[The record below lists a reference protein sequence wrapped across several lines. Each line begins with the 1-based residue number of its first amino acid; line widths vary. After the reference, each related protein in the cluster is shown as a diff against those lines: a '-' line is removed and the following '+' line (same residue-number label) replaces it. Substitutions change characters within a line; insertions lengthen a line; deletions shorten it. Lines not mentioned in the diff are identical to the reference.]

1 MVNFM
6 GAKKE
11 ITAYFKNYRYAEDF
25 GKEEDGCALLAAK
38 QAYEVTGEET
48 CFFFMKKYYDAFLTE
63 HGELQ
68 NNAADFT
75 AEWVNGSRCLFFL
88 YQETGEEKYR
98 LAAENIME
106 ELRGYPRCE
115 CGNFVHR
122 KECLK
127 KVSVDALYM
136 LMPFYMEYETV
147 YGKKEK
153 YGDIITQFENARE
166 RLYDEDRGLCSPV
179 WDEDEKGRRGEDGNK
194 FLSTAKF
201 LTALID
207 TMECM
212 SIEIYEQYRK
222 LQDMFKTI
230 LRGALDCS
238 EEISGESGALI
249 GYCILKACRMGILL
263 KEKYV
268 DTGMEIVEKLAAEQ
282 PEMTNAFI
290 MAYAQYLLTKRE
302 AEA

>member
-1 MVNFM
+1 M
-6 GAKKE
+6 G
-11 ITAYFKNYRYAEDF
+11 
-25 GKEEDGCALLAAK
+25 
-38 QAYEVTGEET
+38 
-48 CFFFMKKYYDAFLTE
+48 
-63 HGELQ
+63 
-68 NNAADFT
+68 
-75 AEWVNGSRCLFFL
+75 
-88 YQETGEEKYR
+88 
-98 LAAENIME
+98 
-106 ELRGYPRCE
+106 
-115 CGNFVHR
+115 
-122 KECLK
+122 
-127 KVSVDALYM
+127 
-136 LMPFYMEYETV
+136 
-147 YGKKEK
+147 
-153 YGDIITQFENARE
+153 
-166 RLYDEDRGLCSPV
+166 
-179 WDEDEKGRRGEDGNK
+179 
-194 FLSTAKF
+194 TAKF

-230 LRGALDCS
+230 LKGALDCS